1 VNGKASVSDVFIL
14 YLSTIA
20 PYMSGR
26 VVDRVGDNTI
36 ESFVVHSPCIG
47 LVEPYTVWVVSSF
60 GLDPPR

>member
-1 VNGKASVSDVFIL
+1 MVLIL

-26 VVDRVGDNTI
+26 VVYRGGDSTI
-36 ESFVVHSPCIG
+36 KSFAVHPLCIG

-60 GLDPPR
+60 GLDPPG